1 MNAAS
6 AQLSRFPENNFAQQL
21 LLHSCL
27 HSCTA
32 PVDGNLKQK
41 IASAIGVNLSQATNN
56 ERCIDK
62 GCAAEHYQFW

>member
-21 LLHSCL
+21 LLHSL